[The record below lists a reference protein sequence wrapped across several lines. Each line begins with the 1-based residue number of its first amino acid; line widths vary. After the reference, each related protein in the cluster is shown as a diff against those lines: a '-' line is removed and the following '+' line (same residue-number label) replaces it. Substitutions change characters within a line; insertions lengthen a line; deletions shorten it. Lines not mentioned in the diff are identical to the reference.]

1 MASLDTNPTQHE
13 TVNFNLL
20 NLATAPVMAPRLGK
34 MAIAGRK
41 AISTPHY
48 IPLSTRGAVAHI
60 AHDIMRDQTTISSLY
75 VGLED
80 CMRHAFP
87 LNSSRMKKY

>member
-1 MASLDTNPTQHE
+1 MASLDTNPQQHE
-13 TVNFNLL
+13 TMNFNLL
-20 NLATAPVMAPRLGK
+20 NPATAPVMAPRLGK

-41 AISTPHY
+41 VISTPHY

-80 CMRHAFP
+80 CMCHIFSMVLR
-87 LNSSRMKKY
+87 RMKEY